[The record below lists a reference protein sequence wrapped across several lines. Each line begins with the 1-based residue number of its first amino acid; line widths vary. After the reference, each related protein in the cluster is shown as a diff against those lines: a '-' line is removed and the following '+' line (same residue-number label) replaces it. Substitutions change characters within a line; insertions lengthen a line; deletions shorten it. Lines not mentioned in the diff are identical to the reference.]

1 MIAFP
6 GSRFSAVLQPLSGFI
21 GRSQLLTLTHALRGE
36 EGPHF
41 EEILRALADRIAGAP
56 RTYETDGQGAQARAV
71 LHYFK
76 GGCDWWIVELDAG
89 ADGDR
94 AEDFQSQAF
103 GVASLGFEPELG
115 YISIPELLRA
125 GAELDL
131 YFTPRAVGEILEGTR

>member
-6 GSRFSAVLQPLSGFI
+6 ASRFPAVLQPLSGFI

-41 EEILRALADRIAGAP
+41 EEILRAVADRIAGAP
-56 RTYETDGQGAQARAV
+56 RTYQTDGQGAQARAV

-76 GGCDWWIVELDAG
+76 GGCDWWIVELDPVAGIWRRIPRLRAG
-89 ADGDR
+89 A
-94 AEDFQSQAF
+94 
-103 GVASLGFEPELG
+103 G

-131 YFTPRAVGEILEGTR
+131 YFTPRAVGEILEGAR

>member
-6 GSRFSAVLQPLSGFI
+6 ASRFSGVLQPLSGFI
-21 GRSQLLTLTHALRGE
+21 GRSQLLALTHALRGE
-36 EGPHF
+36 EAAHF
-41 EEILRALADRIAGAP
+41 EEILRTLAERLATAP
-56 RTYETDGQGAQARAV
+56 RTYQTDGQGAQARAF

-94 AEDFQSQAF
+94 PSDFQRQAF
-103 GVASLGFEPELG
+103 GVACLGFEPELG
-115 YISIPELLRA
+115 YISIPELLSA

-131 YFTPRAVGEILEGTR
+131 YFTPRAVGEILEGAR